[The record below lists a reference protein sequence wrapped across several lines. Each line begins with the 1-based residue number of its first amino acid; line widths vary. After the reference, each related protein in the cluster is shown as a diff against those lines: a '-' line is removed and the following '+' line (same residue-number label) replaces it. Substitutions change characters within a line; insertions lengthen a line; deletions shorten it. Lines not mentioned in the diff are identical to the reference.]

1 MAYSTLITGP
11 ERRRR
16 WSETEK
22 AALVA
27 AAFSPGAKVAE
38 VARQADVCTSLLYR
52 WRRGGDGGSPGFAP
66 AVLVSEETSLG
77 PATEP
82 ALIVEL
88 GHGRRV
94 VIARSAPAALV
105 AAALRALR

>member
-11 ERRRR
+11 ERCRR

-22 AALVA
+22 AALVT
-27 AAFSPGAKVAE
+27 AAFSPGATVAE

-52 WRRGGDGGSPGFAP
+52 WRRGSDGGGPGFAP
-66 AVLVSEETSLG
+66 AVLVGEETSV
-77 PATEP
+77 ASAREP

-88 GHGRRV
+88 GHGRRAL
-94 VIARSAPAALV
+94 IARSAPAALV
-105 AAALRALR
+105 TAALRALR